1 MNMTISIHEI
11 ISWLLTAVIF
21 TLYLIERR
29 KNSTAPIFNS
39 LQGILKACLEKKAHL
54 AALTKNIEDD
64 KRESIPKTEVLLHLD
79 IAQTE
84 SHATMQQIAGTMK
97 AILPGDANDLEI
109 NDLINPDSAN
119 NYHLP
124 EK

>member
-1 MNMTISIHEI
+1 MNITISIHEI
-11 ISWLLTAVIF
+11 ISWLLTVVIF

-29 KNSTAPIFNS
+29 KNSTAPIFS
-39 LQGILKACLEKKAHL
+39 ALQGILKACRAKKAHL
-54 AALTKNIEDD
+54 AALAKNIEDD
-64 KRESIPKTEVLLHLD
+64 KREAIPKTEVLLHLD

-84 SHATMQQIAGTMK
+84 SHATMQQLAGTMK
-97 AILPGDANDLEI
+97 AILPYDSSDLELS
-109 NDLINPDSAN
+109 DLIDPDSAN